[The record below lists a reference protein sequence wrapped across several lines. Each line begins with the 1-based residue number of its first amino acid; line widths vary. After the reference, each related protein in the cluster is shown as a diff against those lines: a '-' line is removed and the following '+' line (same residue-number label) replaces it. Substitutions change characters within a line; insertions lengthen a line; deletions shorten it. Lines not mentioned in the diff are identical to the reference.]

1 MKVTGLLTPGALWAA
16 ASLNACGPT
25 TSTTPSVS
33 DPSVVGP
40 HVRPAIEGEFP
51 SAVSI
56 RSSGRAH
63 CTGSLVAPQL
73 VITAAHCVSTGN
85 VGFLKVHVGLGT
97 EPDFSERGVA
107 VASFG
112 TSPTYQRDIG
122 GNSDV
127 AYLVLAQPLDDVP
140 ITPVATDPEELRT
153 LLATGTRSTLVGYG
167 MHDNDVPGSS
177 GVKYLGPGTVKFFS
191 RNEVWIGD
199 AQGDG
204 CSGDS
209 GGPVYGQLPSGEWR
223 VFGVTSRGPSPC
235 GLEEWPGIWGLMH
248 AHACWI
254 EQASGIKIPS
264 STLDCAA
271 TASPDP
277 SVETDF
283 TDLAAVCADP
293 TLPAAT
299 RRTVEALKVVH
310 AERSQRVD
318 DRASDVSC
326 GELADWAATETRLDL
341 SKLLLSDLR
350 PLRAFK
356 RLESLN
362 VEDNGITDPT
372 PLASGFDSLQVLRI
386 GWNDVP
392 SFAALDDRAA
402 SGLRIRG
409 RGVQSATPDF
419 TAQVFE
425 TQCNAATQPEASEDA
440 RRNFDILRRHLCYNR
455 LCPCYLAAKNLR
467 SIRVMDLGGSAI
479 TSLEPLRGAAGV
491 QYLKISDTQLT
502 DVTALADVENLKL
515 LDISGARVTDTSVLQ
530 PLIEDN
536 ALQVVG
542 EAEHSDAPLTRLSA
556 TKSELSLPVPEAV
569 EAGQAAV
576 VPLELTGAGTIQS
589 IAVHLQLEHAAP
601 NELVV
606 RLVHPSGKHVVVARR
621 PSGLGPNF
629 TARFAFGQEGTMARD
644 LRALKRLPAAGS
656 WKLLVHDTYS
666 GNSGKLVSVTLDV
679 DAVQP

>member
-1 MKVTGLLTPGALWAA
+1 
-16 ASLNACGPT
+16 
-25 TSTTPSVS
+25 
-33 DPSVVGP
+33 VVGP
-40 HVRPAIEGEFP
+40 DARPAVEGEFP
-51 SAVSI
+51 SAVAI
-56 RSSGRAH
+56 RSSGRPH
-63 CTGSLVAPQL
+63 CTGTLVAPKL
-73 VITAAHCVSTGN
+73 VITAAHCVSNGN
-85 VGFLKVHVGLGT
+85 VGLLKVHVGVGT
-97 EPDFSERGVA
+97 EPDFSQRGVA

-153 LLATGTRSTLVGYG
+153 LLASGTRPTLVGYG
-167 MHDNDVPGSS
+167 VHDNDIPASS

-209 GGPVYGQLPSGEWR
+209 GGPAFGQLPNGEWR

-254 EQASGIKIPS
+254 EQASGIEIPS

-277 SVETDF
+277 SIQTDF
-283 TDLAAVCADP
+283 TDLAAVCADT

-299 RRTVEALKVVH
+299 RRTVEALKLVY

-326 GELADWAATETRLDL
+326 GELAGWAATETRLDL

-356 RLESLN
+356 LLESLD
-362 VEDNGITDPT
+362 VEDNVITDLT
-372 PLASGFDSLQVLRI
+372 QLTSGFDRLQVLRI

-392 SFAALDDRAA
+392 SFAPLDDRTAG
-402 SGLRIRG
+402 GLRIRG
-409 RGVQSATPDF
+409 RGVQSPTPDF
-419 TAQVFE
+419 TAQIFE
-425 TQCNAATQPEASEDA
+425 TQCTAAAQPEAPEEA
-440 RRNFDILRRHLCYNR
+440 RRNFDVLRKHLCYNR
-455 LCPCYLAAKNLR
+455 LCPCHIAAKNLR
-467 SIRVMDLGGSAI
+467 SIRVIDLGGSAI

-491 QYLKISDTQLT
+491 QYLKISDTQLN
-502 DVTALADVENLKL
+502 DVSALTDVENLEL
-515 LDISGARVTDTSVLQ
+515 LDISGARVTDTSALQ
-530 PLIEDN
+530 PLVEDN

-542 EAEHSDAPLTRLSA
+542 EAERSDAPLTRLST
-556 TKSELSLPVPEAV
+556 TKSDLNLAVPEAV

-576 VPLELTGAGTIQS
+576 VPLDLTGSGTIHS

-601 NELVV
+601 SELIV

-621 PSGLGPNF
+621 PSGFGPNF
-629 TARFAFGQEGTMARD
+629 TARFAFGQEGAVARD

-666 GNSGKLVSVTLDV
+666 GNSGKLVGVTLDV
-679 DAVQP
+679 DVVQP

>member
-1 MKVTGLLTPGALWAA
+1 
-16 ASLNACGPT
+16 
-25 TSTTPSVS
+25 
-33 DPSVVGP
+33 VVGP
-40 HVRPAIEGEFP
+40 HVRPAVEGEFP

-63 CTGSLVAPQL
+63 CTGTLVAPQL

-112 TSPTYQRDIG
+112 TSPAYQRDIG

-127 AYLVLAQPLDDVP
+127 AYLVLAQPLDNVP

-167 MHDNDVPGSS
+167 VHDNDVSGSS

-209 GGPVYGQLPSGEWR
+209 GGPVFGQLPSGEWR

-254 EQASGIKIPS
+254 EQASGIEIPS

-277 SVETDF
+277 SVQTDF
-283 TDLAAVCADP
+283 TDLAAVCADA

-299 RRTVEALKVVH
+299 RRTVEALKVVY

-356 RLESLN
+356 SLASLN
-362 VEDNGITDPT
+362 VEDNVITDPT

-402 SGLRIRG
+402 SGLHIRG
-409 RGVQSATPDF
+409 RGVQSVTPDF
-419 TAQVFE
+419 TTQVFE
-425 TQCNAATQPEASEDA
+425 TQCNAATQPEAPEDA
-440 RRNFDILRRHLCYNR
+440 RRNFEILRKHLCYNR

-502 DVTALADVENLKL
+502 DVAALADVENLKFV
-515 LDISGARVTDTSVLQ
+515 DISGARVTDTSVLQ
-530 PLIEDN
+530 PLVEDN

-542 EAEHSDAPLTRLSA
+542 EAERSDAPLTRLST
-556 TKSELSLPVPEAV
+556 TKSDLSLLVPEAV

-601 NELVV
+601 NELIV

-629 TARFAFGQEGTMARD
+629 TARFAFGQEGTVARD

-666 GNSGKLVSVTLDV
+666 GNSGKLVGVTLDV